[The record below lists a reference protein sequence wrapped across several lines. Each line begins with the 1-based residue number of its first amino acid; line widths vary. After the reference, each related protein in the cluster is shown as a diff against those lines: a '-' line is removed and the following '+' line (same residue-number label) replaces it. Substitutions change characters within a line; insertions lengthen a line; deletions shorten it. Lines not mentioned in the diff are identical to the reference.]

1 MELHIPLTVLYYILY
16 VWTGIRYEILRIIV
30 MHLNE
35 SRVRWTRAKYAF
47 TCHLFSSFA
56 QDDKNVT
63 RAAYGRFE
71 NWTMFLASSFQ
82 GGQNLFLYVTVSDG
96 QLTTKTEV
104 YVTIKNTSG
113 PNGGH
118 TRWVE
123 DKIGRKIDELILI
136 RERSFAVEVKS
147 MILKFISTFK
157 IFISRME
164 IELEHVN
171 LEIG

>member
-1 MELHIPLTVLYYILY
+1 
-16 VWTGIRYEILRIIV
+16 
-30 MHLNE
+30 
-35 SRVRWTRAKYAF
+35 
-47 TCHLFSSFA
+47 
-56 QDDKNVT
+56 
-63 RAAYGRFE
+63 
-71 NWTMFLASSFQ
+71 MFLASSFQ

-113 PNGGH
+113 PYGGH

-164 IELEHVN
+164 IEPEHVN

>member
-1 MELHIPLTVLYYILY
+1 
-16 VWTGIRYEILRIIV
+16 
-30 MHLNE
+30 
-35 SRVRWTRAKYAF
+35 
-47 TCHLFSSFA
+47 
-56 QDDKNVT
+56 
-63 RAAYGRFE
+63 
-71 NWTMFLASSFQ
+71 MFLASSFQ

-136 RERSFAVEVKS
+136 FTWERSFIMEVLFYRNNIT
-147 MILKFISTFK
+147 MYDIK
-157 IFISRME
+157 IYID
-164 IELEHVN
+164 I
-171 LEIG
+171 